1 MTTVD
6 DSRTRRNVAV
16 LVAAQAIIGAQMP
29 MLFVVGGL
37 AGSMLADNPCFATLP
52 ISMIVF
58 GSMTTAPW
66 LSPLMQRK
74 GRRIGFFVGA
84 FGGALGAAIAA
95 YGLFM
100 NSFWLLLLGSYFT
113 GIYMSAHGFYRF
125 AAADSASD
133 AFRPK
138 AISYV
143 MAGGLLAA
151 IFGPQLNKVLF
162 DISHLPILGGIFLP
176 NPFLG
181 TYLAII
187 VINLFGMVLFF
198 LLDLPA
204 VQTKAEKT
212 ADTIPG
218 RSRMQLLRTPT
229 NLVAIVCGMVSYA
242 LMNLVMTSTPLAVI
256 GCGFSGNEANDIVSA
271 HVLAMFI
278 PSFFT
283 GHLIVRFGVKTIIS
297 AGLIILG
304 LAGIVA
310 LMGVQL
316 GNFYAAL
323 ILLGIG
329 WNFGFIGAT
338 TLLASSHAP
347 HERGQAQGLNDMLVF
362 GFVTL
367 ASLASGGLMNCAG
380 STPEQGW
387 SAVNFAMVPF
397 LLLAGFALIWLV
409 ISSRKNAHQPA

>member
-1 MTTVD
+1 
-6 DSRTRRNVAV
+6 
-16 LVAAQAIIGAQMP
+16 

-74 GRRIGFFVGA
+74 GRRVGFIVGA
-84 FGGALGAAIAA
+84 IGGALGAAIAA
-95 YGLFM
+95 YGLFI
-100 NSFWLLLLGSYFT
+100 NAFWMLLLGSYFT

-151 IFGPQLNKVLF
+151 IIGPQLNKVLF
-162 DISHLPILGGIFLP
+162 DVSYLPILGGIFLP

-187 VINLFGMVLFF
+187 VINLFGLFLFF
-198 LLDLPA
+198 LLDLPSA
-204 VQTKAEKT
+204 QTPVDKT
-212 ADTIPG
+212 TGTVPG
-218 RSRMQLLRTPT
+218 RSRLQLLRTPT
-229 NLVAIVCGMVSYA
+229 ILVAVICGMVSYA

-256 GCGFSGNEANDIVSA
+256 GCGFSSNEANDIVSA

-283 GHLIVRFGVKTIIS
+283 GHLIVRFGVKRIIS
-297 AGLIILG
+297 AGLVILG
-304 LAGIVA
+304 LAGAVA

-347 HERGQAQGLNDMLVF
+347 HERGKAQGLNDMLVF

-380 STPEQGW
+380 STAEHGW

-397 LLLAGFALIWLV
+397 LLLAGIALTWLV
-409 ISSRKNAHQPA
+409 ISSRRKESNQRLA